1 MGYPGI
7 KKKNKS
13 RGISRG
19 LGIKSYLKLRRGV
32 THLGGADSGE
42 ALLCLEFPGIK
53 AKNLQIQGVFKKI
66 CPQIPPSCFITLDYI
81 LKDTSPSA
89 HYFPVCNLT
98 FVYFSDSDIEEVAV
112 QM

>member
-19 LGIKSYLKLRRGV
+19 LGFKSYLKLLRGV
-32 THLGGADSGE
+32 THLGGVDSGE

-66 CPQIPPSCFITLDYI
+66 CPQIPPSCFFFFGIG
-81 LKDTSPSA
+81 
-89 HYFPVCNLT
+89 HYFPYIKIFLLVWSVFIT
-98 FVYFSDSDIEEVAV
+98 
-112 QM
+112 Q

>member
-42 ALLCLEFPGIK
+42 ALLCLEFPEIK
-53 AKNLQIQGVFKKI
+53 AKDLQIQGVFKKI
-66 CPQIPPSCFITLDYI
+66 CPQIPPSCFFFVFFGIG
-81 LKDTSPSA
+81 
-89 HYFPVCNLT
+89 HYFPYIKIFLLVWSVFIT
-98 FVYFSDSDIEEVAV
+98 
-112 QM
+112 Q

>member
-19 LGIKSYLKLRRGV
+19 LGIKSYLKLLRGV

-66 CPQIPPSCFITLDYI
+66 CPQIPPSCFFFSFWNRSLLSIHKNIFACLVSIHNTI
-81 LKDTSPSA
+81 
-89 HYFPVCNLT
+89 NL
-98 FVYFSDSDIEEVAV
+98 SH
-112 QM
+112 

>member
-7 KKKNKS
+7 KKKNTS

-53 AKNLQIQGVFKKI
+53 AKDLQIQEVFKKI
-66 CPQIPPSCFITLDYI
+66 CPQIPPSCFFFFFGIG
-81 LKDTSPSA
+81 
-89 HYFPVCNLT
+89 HYFPYIKIFLLVWSVFIT
-98 FVYFSDSDIEEVAV
+98 
-112 QM
+112 Q

>member
-53 AKNLQIQGVFKKI
+53 AKDLQIQGVFKKI
-66 CPQIPPSCFITLDYI
+66 CPQIPPSCFSFFFWNRSLLSIHKNIFACLVSIHNTISL
-81 LKDTSPSA
+81 S
-89 HYFPVCNLT
+89 H
-98 FVYFSDSDIEEVAV
+98 
-112 QM
+112 

>member
-19 LGIKSYLKLRRGV
+19 LGIKSYLKLLRGV

-53 AKNLQIQGVFKKI
+53 AKNLQIQGVFKKNMSSN
-66 CPQIPPSCFITLDYI
+66 PSI
-81 LKDTSPSA
+81 L
-89 HYFPVCNLT
+89 FFFFFL
-98 FVYFSDSDIEEVAV
+98 E
-112 QM
+112 

>member
-19 LGIKSYLKLRRGV
+19 LGIKSYLKLLRGV

-66 CPQIPPSCFITLDYI
+66 CPQPPPAGFFFFFWNRSLLSIHKNIFACLVSIHNTI
-81 LKDTSPSA
+81 
-89 HYFPVCNLT
+89 NL
-98 FVYFSDSDIEEVAV
+98 SN
-112 QM
+112 

>member
-19 LGIKSYLKLRRGV
+19 LGIKSYLKLLRGV

-53 AKNLQIQGVFKKI
+53 AKNLQIQGVFKKM
-66 CPQIPPSCFITLDYI
+66 CPQIPPSCFFFFFGIG
-81 LKDTSPSA
+81 
-89 HYFPVCNLT
+89 HYFPYIKIFLLVWSVFIT
-98 FVYFSDSDIEEVAV
+98 
-112 QM
+112 Q